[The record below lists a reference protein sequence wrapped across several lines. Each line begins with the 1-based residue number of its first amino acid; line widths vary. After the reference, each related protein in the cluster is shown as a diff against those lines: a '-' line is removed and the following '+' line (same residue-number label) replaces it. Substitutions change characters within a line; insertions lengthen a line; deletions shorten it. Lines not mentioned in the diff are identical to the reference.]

1 MWTPPSSNAR
11 AARSVASTFMPHV
24 VLKAVLAAS
33 TAALTSAEDAWAT
46 LAMGLPVAGLYVG
59 KVSWVE
65 EETHLLLLEV
75 S

>member
-1 MWTPPSSNAR
+1 
-11 AARSVASTFMPHV
+11 MPHV